1 MLVII
6 FVFALSTK
14 LTFVERNNYL
24 AFQAIHGHSLILV
37 IFWTLVFG
45 GKSLIIYTLIKEDK
59 WLKFQKLVN
68 G

>member
-6 FVFALSTK
+6 FVFTLSAK

-24 AFQAIHGHSLILV
+24 AFHAIYGHSLILV
-37 IFWTLVFG
+37 IFWTIVFG
-45 GKSLIIYTLIKEDK
+45 CKSLIIYTLIQEDK
-59 WLKFQKLVN
+59 WLEFQKLVN